1 MLASFFVVRYCSLM
15 YLVKKIFLIEIDFC
29 KERVIH
35 SLFLN
40 FRGACVSRF
49 ELNLEN
55 VQRIDPHFH
64 YMNELNSS
72 NLQIGS
78 QE

>member
-1 MLASFFVVRYCSLM
+1 M

-40 FRGACVSRF
+40 FRFCLESFFRGACVSKF

-64 YMNELNSS
+64 YLNELNSP
-72 NLQIGS
+72 NLQIGN